1 MKRKMSR
8 SRSVS
13 RGRTK
18 QRTSSTLRSKTRS
31 KARSMSISSFGAASS
46 TKSEAIGNT
55 TFQQDNSTSYL
66 RKKQKRTKPN
76 FQKKVR
82 YALQNELGDQV
93 LTRQLLG
100 TAISVAGKQS
110 VVDYS
115 MWGFGD
121 IGVFNH
127 DDLTQ
132 CYRGYNQ
139 NVGAPNQYIIS
150 QSCNFDFTVSNIA
163 EYPVLLKVLYCYA
176 KTDTSQTPR
185 EVWDDMDQQMTFLPN
200 HTYLEGAIGKPDYNT
215 PQTLPFTSP
224 AFCRKFTI
232 TKVKN
237 YYMQQAATVCWRD
250 TDSRRIKHLNSD
262 YGSAKYKKGT
272 RFIMLIHYGIDNKD
286 PMIPFSTK
294 ATAYPEAGINV
305 FISKT
310 YKFNALKDS
319 YNTCSFS
326 DNVS

>member
-1 MKRKMSR
+1 
-8 SRSVS
+8 
-13 RGRTK
+13 
-18 QRTSSTLRSKTRS
+18 
-31 KARSMSISSFGAASS
+31 MSISSFGTGSAVS
-46 TKSEAIGNT
+46 TKSEAIGST
-55 TFQQDNSTSYL
+55 SFQQDSSTSYI
-66 RKKQKRTKPN
+66 RKKQKRKKAN

-82 YALQNELGDQV
+82 YAIQNELGDQV
-93 LTRQLLG
+93 LTRQLCG

-121 IGVFNH
+121 IGVYNH

-139 NVGAPNQYIIS
+139 NVGAPNQYIIT
-150 QSCNFDFTVSNIA
+150 QSCNFDYTVSNLA
-163 EYPVLLKVLYCYA
+163 SYPVLLKVLYCYA
-176 KTDTSQTPR
+176 KTDTNQTPQQ
-185 EVWDDMDQQMTFLPN
+185 VWDDMDQQMTFLPH

-237 YYMQQAATVCWRD
+237 YYMQQYATVAWRD
-250 TDSRRIKHLNSD
+250 TDSRRQKHLNSD
-262 YGSAKYKKGT
+262 YGSSKFKKGT
-272 RFIMLIHYGIDNKD
+272 RFMMLIHYGINNKD
-286 PMIPFSTK
+286 QLLPGFNANK
-294 ATAYPEAGINV
+294 AACYPEAAINV

-310 YKFNALKDS
+310 YKFNVLKDS
-319 YNTCSFS
+319 YNTASFS
-326 DNVS
+326 DNIS